1 MQPSPAGAAKMA
13 MMAVCSVTATTAA
26 ALCVPAPAHAE
37 GFAAASIVPPPP
49 KAAPPGSRE
58 GAAGPFPTGAARPTD
73 ASDADLDRDA
83 PQPFR
88 IGAQPAWF
96 LLGGLSSGATIA
108 GADRGGY
115 VGGEVSL
122 VRLLSG
128 RSLGAYADAYYDFG
142 QDSAYAG
149 AGLEL
154 GWKIL
159 ALDGGFAAR
168 FADETELGGAV
179 RLCATVGLLSLCGR
193 YTRYSADQD
202 QDVFQVGA
210 LLKFPLISPMG
221 DY

>member
-1 MQPSPAGAAKMA
+1 MKPTPAGAAKMA
-13 MMAVCSVTATTAA
+13 VTAAAAA
-26 ALCVPAPAHAE
+26 ALCAPALAHAE
-37 GFAAASIVPPPP
+37 GFAAASIVPPTPP
-49 KAAPPGSRE
+49 TAPAGSRE
-58 GAAGPFPTGAARPTD
+58 GATGAFPAGAPRSAD
-73 ASDADLDRDA
+73 GSDAELSRDA

-96 LLGGLSSGATIA
+96 LLGGLSSGATVA

-122 VRLLSG
+122 VRLVSG
-128 RSLGAYADAYYDFG
+128 RSLGGYADAYYDFG
-142 QDSAYAG
+142 QDSTYAG

-154 GWKIL
+154 GWKVL

-168 FADETELGGAV
+168 FADETDLGGAV
-179 RLCATVGLLSLCGR
+179 RLCATVGLFSLCGR

-202 QDVFQVGA
+202 RDVFQVGA